1 MYEGF
6 GLYNEVFYVFGIVV
20 IFFVLLVFG
29 VGYMSRKYRNV
40 IFIRNR
46 EFEFICGLS
55 ECSCSILELGLKD
68 VEI

>member
-29 VGYMSRKYRNV
+29 VGYMSRMYRNV

-46 EFEFICGLS
+46 EFICGLS